1 MFKRTLLKIYFQL
14 RSRHFTF
21 KNTKLNYIYQKQND
35 SSNLVI
41 VFSAFP
47 RTGYE
52 ATYNYLKTLESTKT
66 NKLFIL
72 DNFGYQKR
80 GCYYLG
86 ENGKLNVQKA
96 VVQLIEKLRKENSYT
111 TTVCVG
117 SSKGGYAALM
127 FGSLIG
133 VDYVI
138 AGAPQYFLG
147 NYLTDNPIKD
157 PILKSIAGNND
168 QASVSELNELL
179 PNLIKNNSHFKKVYL
194 HYSQLDHTYPEHIKS
209 LIADLNNSN
218 ISIEIDQQDY
228 QTHQEIRYWFPDF
241 LVKSLDN
248 IFYKDS

>member
-14 RSRHFTF
+14 KSKRFTF

-35 SSNLVI
+35 SSNLVV

-52 ATYNYLKTLESTKT
+52 ATYNYLRTLENTKT

-86 ENGKLNVQKA
+86 ENGKLNVQEA
-96 VVQLIEKLRKENSYT
+96 VVQLIEKIQKENSYT

-133 VDYVI
+133 ADYVI

-157 PILKSIAGNND
+157 PILRSIAGNND
-168 QASVSELNELL
+168 QASVTELNELL

-194 HYSQLDHTYPEHIKS
+194 HYSQFDHTYPEHIKS
-209 LIADLNNSN
+209 LIDDLNDINVP
-218 ISIEIDQQDY
+218 IEIDQQDY
-228 QTHQEIRYWFPDF
+228 QIHQEIRYWFPDF